1 MHNLIAL
8 SALLALTS
16 ALPQRTRNGQGATR
30 KQQTAFQQAARVP
43 QGISQAQDGSMILD
57 NTVMVKYAL
66 LPTSHLL
73 RLQLTFTSGLPIRFK
88 ISAPA
93 DQFLPASGVP
103 GAAATSGQGTLGANV
118 LLHGDGGQSFFD
130 MPNQNVQANT
140 MGVALLAPDDNLFW
154 GGGAGLQR
162 TEGVAHAQA
171 VNDFIQTAMPQL
183 VAVNMSNI
191 VFTGVSGGSL
201 MLSGFFIPAQMQN
214 FANSAVELNCG
225 ALAPQVTF
233 QDAATVMATTRI
245 HYQSTQSE
253 LPDLQGS
260 IPKAVAAYEQL
271 AAAQGLTADQV
282 SQLQTVDN
290 TPQGGHCEF
299 DGKDFVTGVQT
310 MLTSYSN
317 VVQGGDGI
325 VAGIGAP
332 STGAVTKGVVGNEK
346 LKFAAAGRKREA
358 ESESMVRMD
367 WAKRAEVIVGSDVSL
382 LACDRISC

>member
-1 MHNLIAL
+1 
-8 SALLALTS
+8 
-16 ALPQRTRNGQGATR
+16 
-30 KQQTAFQQAARVP
+30 
-43 QGISQAQDGSMILD
+43 
-57 NTVMVKYAL
+57 
-66 LPTSHLL
+66 
-73 RLQLTFTSGLPIRFK
+73 
-88 ISAPA
+88 
-93 DQFLPASGVP
+93 
-103 GAAATSGQGTLGANV
+103 
-118 LLHGDGGQSFFD
+118 
-130 MPNQNVQANT
+130 
-140 MGVALLAPDDNLFW
+140 
-154 GGGAGLQR
+154 
-162 TEGVAHAQA
+162 
-171 VNDFIQTAMPQL
+171 
-183 VAVNMSNI
+183 
-191 VFTGVSGGSL
+191 
-201 MLSGFFIPAQMQN
+201 MQN

>member
-1 MHNLIAL
+1 
-8 SALLALTS
+8 
-16 ALPQRTRNGQGATR
+16 
-30 KQQTAFQQAARVP
+30 
-43 QGISQAQDGSMILD
+43 
-57 NTVMVKYAL
+57 
-66 LPTSHLL
+66 
-73 RLQLTFTSGLPIRFK
+73 
-88 ISAPA
+88 
-93 DQFLPASGVP
+93 
-103 GAAATSGQGTLGANV
+103 
-118 LLHGDGGQSFFD
+118 